1 MWRLDPGWNDSD
13 HGSALL
19 RCAGHNVRKPRHAY
33 DFIID
38 LLPIGLNTLLAVISN
53 YTRLKYFILMGWG
66 EEPKTAC
73 IKNTVVIIFKLR
85 GRWWGDLPHV
95 SPTCVRLCNVMYFC
109 FVSIKDKGSRSGQ
122 DQTTWTAP
130 MYRFFKLQWVT
141 FSRSSFVYKSYHEIY
156 RIDRR
161 SNVHGNITCW
171 RHSLWSIRSLLLLS
185 LNFQDYINHE
195 FYVSDSF
202 YNDMAI
208 VKIATPGFGYWDDA
222 IRPICLPTKPA
233 SEVVG
238 EEGII
243 SGWGTT
249 ETGTYT
255 HTHTF

>member
-1 MWRLDPGWNDSD
+1 MNQL
-13 HGSALL
+13 H
-19 RCAGHNVRKPRHAY
+19 V
-33 DFIID
+33 F
-38 LLPIGLNTLLAVISN
+38 LAVSRV
-53 YTRLKYFILMGWG
+53 YSSGYRFLSPFIVGIHQIVFLILVFLSLSFEFQHSFRWLAILTFQFHQG
-66 EEPKTAC
+66 E
-73 IKNTVVIIFKLR
+73 VSFIF
-85 GRWWGDLPHV
+85 H
-95 SPTCVRLCNVMYFC
+95 PTCVRLCNVIYFC

-208 VKIATPGFGYWDDA
+208 VKIATPGFEYWDDA

-255 HTHTF
+255 HTHILKPLHRYYTYVRFAIK